1 MTQLPQGLH
10 GAHVRSDLVRE
21 LGQPIVRGELEAGRL
36 VSYSRSVVVEA
47 RRRAEFCTRAAAAVL
62 GAGPHGVL
70 TGPTALALHGCTAAD
85 TAPVHLLVPY
95 PHKPRSKPGVKVHH
109 GIVRSE
115 DVVELG
121 GLPVL
126 ALDYAVAE
134 VLSHGKRRTALAC
147 TDQALRLLPEEDR
160 PRLRAW
166 IEHRVRTKRDP
177 RGRRQALAVLN
188 LATGLAES
196 PAESRLLLSLVEGG
210 LPIPRQQVSIVDLAG
225 NEIYRLDFAWPE
237 QRVAVEYDGYE
248 AHERRQ
254 AYDQARDA
262 DLRRRGWTVIRAD
275 ADDLKAPGRLIEEVR
290 AAFRIRGLA
299 A

>member
-10 GAHVRSDLVRE
+10 GAYLRSDLVRE
-21 LGQPIVRGELEAGRL
+21 LGPPVLRGELEAGRL
-36 VSYSRSVVVEA
+36 VSYSRTVVVDS

-62 GAGPHGVL
+62 GAGPHAIL

-95 PHKPRSKPGVKVHH
+95 GHKPRSSLGVKVHH
-109 GIVRSE
+109 GAVLAE
-115 DVVELG
+115 DLVELD

-126 ALDYAVAE
+126 ALDFAAAE
-134 VLSHGKRRTALAC
+134 VLSHGTRRTALAC
-147 TDQALRLLPEEDR
+147 TDQALRLLPETDR

-177 RGRRQALAVLN
+177 RGRRRAQAVLN

-196 PAESRLLLSLVEGG
+196 PPESWLLLSLVEGG

-248 AHERRQ
+248 AHERRH
-254 AYDQARDA
+254 AYDRARDA
-262 DLRRRGWTVIRAD
+262 DLRRRGWMVIRAD
-275 ADDLKAPGRLIEEVR
+275 AEDLKAPGRLIAEVKT
-290 AAFRIRGLA
+290 AFRIRGLA